1 MEMTLQR
8 LGITSLKS
16 LLGSFVLPIGILA
29 LIVMMVLPLP
39 PYLLDIFFVTNI
51 LLSLLILMVA
61 MHTHRPLEFS
71 SFPTLLLIATV
82 LRLGLNVASTR
93 IILGEGHEGS
103 DAAGQVIEAF
113 GEFVIAGN
121 FAVGIFVFIILV
133 IINLVVITKG
143 AGRVSEVS
151 ARFTLDAMPGKQMAI
166 DADLNAG
173 ILSNDEARQRR
184 EEITQEADF
193 YGAMDGASKFVKG
206 DAIAG
211 ILILAINIV
220 GGLIIGLVQYG
231 LSLESAGKSYI
242 LLSIGDGLVA
252 QIPSLLLA
260 IATAII
266 VTRVSSTH
274 DMATHIGKQVSL
286 PRAWLPVAGVLMLIG
301 LVPGM
306 PNFLFILA
314 ASGAAFTAYFYRGAD
329 QWHCVLFLGGAPA
342 KPPAGPFPPAGGG
355 AGGPAAGGDTAA
367 DTPPDRI
374 ELSDIADNAPV
385 SIQLGYG
392 LIEMVD
398 EETGGPLVNRI
409 TGIRKQLSRNL
420 GFVIPA
426 VRVRDDM
433 SLNANQY
440 RIRIGQ
446 TIVGEDD
453 VYPDRKLAIPGEQS
467 NLKLPGIEVKEP
479 TFGIDAVW
487 IESHKQA
494 EAESNGYVVVEP
506 ETVLTTHVSH
516 LMTKYAGELLGQDD
530 VQALLDNL
538 AVSAPNLVQS
548 VVPKLVPLHALT
560 GILRELLAE
569 RMPISDLRRILETM
583 ATLAGKNLSIAEYA
597 EALRPGLSGL
607 LIQQLAPLNQ
617 PLPVITL
624 SSELEHMLIQ
634 MARQSG
640 DAGLVLDNAL
650 AERIIKSVSQA
661 SERVSAEGQTAV
673 MIISPAIRKQL
684 AAIIRHHIDDMVVLG
699 FTELPDNRKI
709 SVIATISG
717 DDDNAA

>member
-8 LGITSLKS
+8 LGISSIRALF
-16 LLGSFVLPIGILA
+16 GSFVMPMGILMLVA
-29 LIVMMVLPLP
+29 MMVLPLP
-39 PYLLDIFFVTNI
+39 SYLLDTFFVTNI

-93 IILGEGHEGS
+93 IILGNGHEGT
-103 DAAGQVIEAF
+103 DAAGRVIEAF

-173 ILSNDEARQRR
+173 VLTNDEARQRR

-211 ILILAINIV
+211 ILILAINII
-220 GGLIIGLVQYG
+220 GGLIVGLAQHDM
-231 LSLESAGKSYI
+231 SLETAGKSYV

-274 DMATHIGKQVSL
+274 DMATHIGKQIGMS
-286 PRAWLPVAGVLMLIG
+286 RAWIPVTGVLALIG
-301 LVPGM
+301 FVPGM
-306 PNFLFILA
+306 PNFLFVSA
-314 ASGAAFTAYFYRGAD
+314 AIGAGITAFLVRRAEKNAAKGGQPLGA
-329 QWHCVLFLGGAPA
+329 GAP
-342 KPPAGPFPPAGGG
+342 PAM
-355 AGGPAAGGDTAA
+355 GGPAASGSSGGGAESA
-367 DTPPDRI
+367 EQGAPDRI
-374 ELSDIADNAPV
+374 DLSDVTDNSPV

-409 TGIRKQLSRNL
+409 TGIRKQISRNL

-440 RIRIGQ
+440 RVRIGQ
-446 TIVGEDD
+446 TIVGEDE

-487 IESHKQA
+487 IEQHKQA
-494 EAESNGYVVVEP
+494 EAERSGYVVVEP

-516 LMTKYAGELLGQDD
+516 LMNKFAGELLGQDD

-538 AVSAPNLVQS
+538 AASAPSLVQS
-548 VVPKLVPLHALT
+548 VIPKLIPLHSLT

-569 RMPISDLRRILETM
+569 RMPISDLRRILETL
-583 ATLAGKNLSIAEYA
+583 ANLAGKNLSIAESA
-597 EALRPGLSGL
+597 EALRPGLAGL
-607 LIQQLAPLNQ
+607 LIQQIAPLSQ

-634 MARQSG
+634 MTRQSG
-640 DAGLVLDNAL
+640 EAGLMLDNAL
-650 AERIIKSVSQA
+650 AEKLITSVTQA
-661 SERVSAEGQTAV
+661 SERVSAEGRTAV
-673 MIISPAIRKQL
+673 MVVSPAIRKQL
-684 AAIIRHHIDDMVVLG
+684 SAIIRHHIDDMVVLG

-709 SVIATISG
+709 NVVATISG
-717 DDDNAA
+717 DDAPAS

>member
-8 LGITSLKS
+8 LGISSIRALF
-16 LLGSFVLPIGILA
+16 GSFVMPMGILMLVA
-29 LIVMMVLPLP
+29 MMVLPLP
-39 PYLLDIFFVTNI
+39 SYLLDTFFVTNI

-61 MHTHRPLEFS
+61 MHTRRPLEFS

-93 IILGEGHEGS
+93 IILGNGHEGT
-103 DAAGQVIEAF
+103 DAAGRVIEAF

-121 FAVGIFVFIILV
+121 FAVGIFVFVILV

-173 ILSNDEARQRR
+173 VLTNDEARQRR

-211 ILILAINIV
+211 ILILAINII
-220 GGLIIGLVQYG
+220 GGLIVGLAQHDM
-231 LSLESAGKSYI
+231 SLETAGKSYV

-274 DMATHIGKQVSL
+274 DMATHIGKQIGMS
-286 PRAWLPVAGVLMLIG
+286 RAWIPVTGVLALIG
-301 LVPGM
+301 FVPGM
-306 PNFLFILA
+306 PNFLFVSA
-314 ASGAAFTAYFYRGAD
+314 AIGAGITAFLVRRAEKNAAEDGQPLGA
-329 QWHCVLFLGGAPA
+329 GT
-342 KPPAGPFPPAGGG
+342 PPAL
-355 AGGPAAGGDTAA
+355 GGPAAGGGSGGAETAEQGA
-367 DTPPDRI
+367 PDRI
-374 ELSDIADNAPV
+374 DLSDVTDNSPV

-409 TGIRKQLSRNL
+409 TGIRKQISRNL

-440 RIRIGQ
+440 RVRIGQ
-446 TIVGEDD
+446 TIVGEDQ

-487 IESHKQA
+487 IEQHKQA
-494 EAESNGYVVVEP
+494 EAERSGYVVVEP

-516 LMTKYAGELLGQDD
+516 LMNKFAGELLGQDD

-538 AVSAPNLVQS
+538 AASAPSLVQS
-548 VVPKLVPLHALT
+548 VIPKLIPLHSLT

-569 RMPISDLRRILETM
+569 RMPISDLRRILETL
-583 ATLAGKNLSIAEYA
+583 ANLAGKNLSIAESA
-597 EALRPGLSGL
+597 EALRPGLAGL
-607 LIQQLAPLNQ
+607 LIQQIAPLSQ

-634 MARQSG
+634 MTRQSG
-640 DAGLVLDNAL
+640 EAGLMLDNAL
-650 AERIIKSVSQA
+650 AEKLITSVTQA
-661 SERVSAEGQTAV
+661 SERVSAEGRTAV
-673 MIISPAIRKQL
+673 MVVSPAIRKQL
-684 AAIIRHHIDDMVVLG
+684 SAIIRHHIDDMVVLG

-709 SVIATISG
+709 NVVATISG
-717 DDDNAA
+717 DDAPAS

>member
-8 LGITSLKS
+8 LGISSIRALF
-16 LLGSFVLPIGILA
+16 GSFIMPIGILMLVA
-29 LIVMMVLPLP
+29 MMVLPLP
-39 PYLLDIFFVTNI
+39 SYLLDTFFVTNI

-93 IILGEGHEGS
+93 IILGNGHEGT
-103 DAAGQVIEAF
+103 DAAGRVIEAF

-173 ILSNDEARQRR
+173 VLTNDEARQRR

-211 ILILAINIV
+211 ILILAINII
-220 GGLIIGLVQYG
+220 GGLIVGLAQHDM
-231 LSLESAGKSYI
+231 SLETAGKSYV

-274 DMATHIGKQVSL
+274 DMATHIGKQIGMS
-286 PRAWLPVAGVLMLIG
+286 RAWIPVTGVLALIG
-301 LVPGM
+301 FVPGM
-306 PNFLFILA
+306 PNFLFVSA
-314 ASGAAFTAYFYRGAD
+314 AIGAGITAFLVRRAEKNAAKDGRPLGA
-329 QWHCVLFLGGAPA
+329 GAP
-342 KPPAGPFPPAGGG
+342 PAM
-355 AGGPAAGGDTAA
+355 GGPAASGSSGGGAETAEQGA
-367 DTPPDRI
+367 PDRI
-374 ELSDIADNAPV
+374 DLSDVTDNSPV

-409 TGIRKQLSRNL
+409 TGIRKQISRNL

-440 RIRIGQ
+440 RVRIGQ
-446 TIVGEDD
+446 TIVGEDQ

-487 IESHKQA
+487 IEQHKQA
-494 EAESNGYVVVEP
+494 EAERSGYVVVEP

-516 LMTKYAGELLGQDD
+516 LMNKFAGELLGQDD

-538 AVSAPNLVQS
+538 AASAPSLVQS
-548 VVPKLVPLHALT
+548 VIPKLIPLHSLT

-569 RMPISDLRRILETM
+569 RMPISDLRRILETL
-583 ATLAGKNLSIAEYA
+583 ANLAGKNLSIAESA
-597 EALRPGLSGL
+597 EALRPGLAGL
-607 LIQQLAPLNQ
+607 LIQQIAPLSQ

-634 MARQSG
+634 MTRQSG
-640 DAGLVLDNAL
+640 EAGLILDNAL
-650 AERIIKSVSQA
+650 AEKLITSVTQA
-661 SERVSAEGQTAV
+661 SERVSAEGRTAV
-673 MIISPAIRKQL
+673 MVVSPAIRKQL
-684 AAIIRHHIDDMVVLG
+684 SAIIRHHIDDMVVLG

-709 SVIATISG
+709 NVVATISG
-717 DDDNAA
+717 DDAPAS